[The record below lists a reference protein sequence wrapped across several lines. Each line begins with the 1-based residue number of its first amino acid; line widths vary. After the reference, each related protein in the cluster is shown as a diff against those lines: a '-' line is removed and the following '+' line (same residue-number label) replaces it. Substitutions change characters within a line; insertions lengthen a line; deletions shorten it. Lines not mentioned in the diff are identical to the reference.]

1 MSLKTKLGD
10 TWKEAKSLHVK
21 VNGEWKDISKLYS
34 KKDGAWFVVFSG
46 GGAIIEF
53 LDYPYAIP
61 VMKGWEY
68 STDGKNWTTVSDENL
83 RVIYGELPYDFSAAH
98 IIPPTSHSGDGPR
111 FELGDVTIND
121 DSEVA
126 KVDMTFV
133 YAEFDIVTLY
143 NASFSVDVF
152 REIVGGEKI
161 HHSYQDNYLH
171 WETTD
176 TSWEVYPDFES
187 TGYGIVSM
195 VVYDSSGNVI
205 QTLDDDVGQP
215 IASFYELT
223 GKVGDWDFS
232 TLYWYSEAY
241 NGGWYQIILPSGSTP
256 IIDKVIFTNESGTS
270 VEITGV
276 IVNQNLA
283 YPIEGTGLDLG
294 FITSTLDPVL
304 GGTCTLDFYAGETY
318 VGSFTGGP
326 FGTIG
331 NVGYVEGKF
340 MSPPFTGYVKVKGE
354 LSLSE
359 YYNETDPQNF
369 TTGDWDLSG
378 ATFKMNSAF
387 GGVTVLG
394 IVGTTPAFG
403 SMLFY
408 AEDSDYLNMYPAGQ
422 ELLPQH
428 QSSYNTDGANG
439 VYYTSGTMWMNSS
452 NRSAT
457 LLGTDGTP
465 IARWSEVPDI
475 QMAHIPVTEGSTY
488 TLAATVTST
497 GDWDMSNAAG
507 VATAGNACTI
517 SGITG
522 STPAVAKL
530 VMTAYSIEFEFAV
543 SNGDPNGKYVNAG
556 FPAGGYNAESITL
569 YDASGNIIASTVP
582 FEHNASGTAS
592 VSEVLT
598 FDSPVTGT
606 INYVAGDLLPSVQ
619 ITVTDDSGNVIEGA
633 EITIEEY
640 NDWDLSKVELY
651 PNGALRNVTGSVP
664 PIDTLR
670 FTGSSSGVQ
679 TLDVVGKDITGLIS
693 FIGTSGVFGTTLTFT
708 RGESMS
714 IELICN
720 GTTVASNTIT
730 VMTFN
735 WEHSGGGNN

>member
-1 MSLKTKLGD
+1 MSLKAKLGD

-46 GGAIIEF
+46 GGVIIEF

-232 TLYWYSEAY
+232 QLTI
-241 NGGWYQIILPSGSTP
+241 GGESHGDGVNWDYIFVFPYATGPDIT
-256 IIDKVIFTNESGTS
+256 KVVVTVDGGEPFERS
-270 VEITGV
+270 VHTEYDI
-276 IVNQNLA
+276 A
-283 YPIEGTGLDLG
+283 YPAYGSGMWVVLPIGTLSDGSM
-294 FITSTLDPVL
+294 ISI
-304 GGTCTLDFYAGETY
+304 DFYSDDVYLGNTKFKNQDPIQCEVTY
-318 VGSFTGGP
+318 P
-326 FGTIG
+326 L
-331 NVGYVEGKF
+331 
-340 MSPPFTGYVKVKGE
+340 FTGYVKTKGE
-354 LSLSE
+354 LSLTE

-378 ATFKMNSAF
+378 
-387 GGVTVLG
+387 VTISSILALAAISIQG
-394 IVGTTPAFG
+394 ISGTTPTFG
-403 SMLFY
+403 SMLFQ
-408 AEDSDYLNMYPAGQ
+408 ADDETYLSAFPDGQ
-422 ELLPQH
+422 TLTPSNT
-428 QSSYNTDGANG
+428 SSGPLDGANG
-439 VYYTSGTMWMNSS
+439 TYYTSGTMWYNAT
-452 NRSAT
+452 NRSMT

-606 INYVAGDLLPSVQ
+606 INYVAGDLLPGVQ
-619 ITVTDDSGNVIEGA
+619 ITVTDDGGNVIEGA
-633 EITIEEY
+633 EITIEVHG
-640 NDWDLSKVELY
+640 DWDFSEAYVNYKSGGTSTYVMVGGITGSTPEVSTLRIVFSEDSYGELTVSNNDPNFTGGGQLLTIVGSSITTSITSCDLELY
-651 PNGALRNVTGSVP
+651 DSKGNIVAKATGVIANYTP
-664 PIDTLR
+664 VMPI
-670 FTGSSSGVQ
+670 
-679 TLDVVGKDITGLIS
+679 
-693 FIGTSGVFGTTLTFT
+693 
-708 RGESMS
+708 
-714 IELICN
+714 
-720 GTTVASNTIT
+720 
-730 VMTFN
+730 
-735 WEHSGGGNN
+735 

>member
-1 MSLKTKLGD
+1 MSLKAKLGD

-68 STDGKNWTTVSDENL
+68 STDGKNWVTVTEPQ
-83 RVIYGELPYDFSAAH
+83 YYDFSNAN
-98 IIPPTSHSGDGPR
+98 IGD
-111 FELGDVTIND
+111 LGESILAPFLRDVTIID
-121 DSEVA
+121 DSDVS
-126 KVDMTFV
+126 KVVMSYSVTFDGTKSDYTSE
-133 YAEFDIVTLY
+133 YA
-143 NASFSVDVF
+143 VDHF
-152 REIVGGEKI
+152 REVVGGYGMWLE
-161 HHSYQDNYLH
+161 
-171 WETTD
+171 
-176 TSWEVYPDFES
+176 YPSDGKPNATP
-187 TGYGIVSM
+187 TGNFGASEIYSIE
-195 VVYDSSGNVI
+195 VYDSSGNIV
-205 QTLDDDVGQP
+205 QTYPSKLE
-215 IASFYELT
+215 IT

-232 TLYWYSEAY
+232 SLYWYGEAY

-256 IIDKVIFTNESGTS
+256 IIDKVVFTNESGTS

-378 ATFKMNSAF
+378 ATFNMNSAF

-408 AEDSDYLNMYPAGQ
+408 AKDGDYLNMYPTGQ
-422 ELLPQH
+422 ELLPQY

-439 VYYTSGTMWMNSS
+439 VYLTAGTMWMNSS

-606 INYVAGDLLPSVQ
+606 INYVAGDLLPGVQ

-633 EITIEEY
+633 EITILG
-640 NDWDLSKVELY
+640 NDWDLSNASVSTV
-651 PNGALRNVTGSVP
+651 NGATNTISG
-664 PIDTLR
+664 I
-670 FTGSSSGVQ
+670 TGSSPIVTTMVIIIQEGIEK
-679 TLDVVGKDITGLIS
+679 TLDVSDNNPNMIYQGS
-693 FIGTSGVFGTTLTFT
+693 FPTSL
-708 RGESMS
+708 
-714 IELICN
+714 
-720 GTTVASNTIT
+720 TTVGIRLLDADGNTVAYRSDVPRT
-730 VMTFN
+730 L
-735 WEHSGGGNN
+735 S